1 MPIKK
6 TTSAARARPVGRPAA
21 PRGRSSKHDE
31 RVLEVLRKFR
41 VVIRASQQHS
51 RRVEAQVGLAAPQL
65 WALTEVAR
73 RPALR
78 VADLAAVMSLHQST
92 VSNLLDQLE
101 GKGMVERAR
110 DPADQRVVRLQ
121 PTARGRALLASLDG
135 PSMGLLPDTLFR
147 LPDAVL
153 RRLDEAMSEV
163 VAALPVKDA
172 EDAFE
177 PLNRLD

>member
-1 MPIKK
+1 MSSRKL
-6 TTSAARARPVGRPAA
+6 TAARRRAAAGPAA
-21 PRGRSSKHDE
+21 PRGRSPKHDQ

-51 RRVEAQVGLAAPQL
+51 RRVEAEVGLAAPQL

-73 RPALR
+73 HPGLR
-78 VADLAAVMSLHQST
+78 VADLAGIMSLHQST
-92 VSNLLDQLE
+92 ASNLLDQLD
-101 GKGMVERAR
+101 GKGMIARERDA
-110 DPADQRVVRLQ
+110 ADQRIVRLY
-121 PTARGRALLASLDG
+121 PTARGRALLQSIDG

-147 LPDAVL
+147 LPDPLL
-153 RRLDEAMSEV
+153 RKLDEAMSEV
-163 VAALPVKDA
+163 VAALRIKDA

>member
-1 MPIKK
+1 MPTRK
-6 TTSAARARPVGRPAA
+6 TNPPRRPAGRPAA
-21 PRGRSSKHDE
+21 PRGRSLKHDE

-41 VVIRASQQHS
+41 VVVRASQQHS
-51 RRVEAQVGLAAPQL
+51 RRVEAEVGLAAPQL
-65 WALTEVAR
+65 WALTEVVR
-73 RPALR
+73 HPRMR

-92 VSNLLDQLE
+92 ASNLLDQLE
-101 GKGMVERAR
+101 GKGMIARER
-110 DPADQRVVRLQ
+110 DTADQRIVRLH
-121 PTARGRALLASLDG
+121 PTREGEALLRSIDG

-163 VAALPVKDA
+163 VAALRIKDA

-177 PLNRLD
+177 PVNRLD